1 MGRRRAQEGI
11 VFQYKGGEVMARPG
25 KGMECV
31 NAVRGGCVCK
41 SRAACGGPSPGRTRA
56 NWPRECAGADTRW
69 ARAHHVRVCLEATM
83 CWEQNADGSTV
94 PECAGIVRFSK
105 SEPCWEER
113 GGGGTKGTPAP
124 SRHQQLGTP
133 PSPSPSTGASVA
145 LADMGD
151 LSLSP
156 PLSLSRSQQDG
167 VGGGAA
173 GQAPARGKRPDM
185 DRREKQRGGST
196 KVWG

>member
-1 MGRRRAQEGI
+1 
-11 VFQYKGGEVMARPG
+11 MARPG

-31 NAVRGGCVCK
+31 NAVRGGGCVCK

-94 PECAGIVRFSK
+94 PECAGIVRFSN
-105 SEPCWEER
+105 SEPCW
-113 GGGGTKGTPAP
+113 GGGGGDQGHASPKPP
-124 SRHQQLGTP
+124 SRHQQLGTL

-151 LSLSP
+151 LSLA
-156 PLSLSRSQQDG
+156 LSLSLSLAANRTGRRDRPQLEANDQTWIGGKSNG
-167 VGGGAA
+167 VDRQKSGDDVP
-173 GQAPARGKRPDM
+173 GQADRPPQTAGLASD
-185 DRREKQRGGST
+185 
-196 KVWG
+196 

>member
-31 NAVRGGCVCK
+31 NAVRGGGCVCK

-94 PECAGIVRFSK
+94 PECAGIVRFSN
-105 SEPCWEER
+105 SEPCW
-113 GGGGTKGTPAP
+113 GGTKGTPAP

-151 LSLSP
+151 LSLA
-156 PLSLSRSQQDG
+156 LSLSLSLSQPTG
-167 VGGGAA
+167 RGGG
-173 GQAPARGKRPDM
+173 
-185 DRREKQRGGST
+185 RGGGTGPSSRQT
-196 KVWG
+196 TRHG